1 VTVIRVNPESVRAYA
16 SQAQGIFDGLRA
28 ELEGL
33 VNEVVSVRYYGPNA
47 AQFKTQAGEMASAF
61 SSALLAD
68 LGAISEAVS
77 SSTSAIASSL
87 GGAPVRIAVNG
98 SPVVGPAVDAGDGS
112 VDVDTSALEGLTP
125 VVAGRFGSIDA
136 GLDSHL
142 RALEATDWEG
152 NAKIGA
158 MEQVS
163 GFTRTAQ
170 SRTAEAR
177 ENLTRFITDQIASVT
192 AADR

>member
-1 VTVIRVNPESVRAYA
+1 V
-16 SQAQGIFDGLRA
+16 
-28 ELEGL
+28 
-33 VNEVVSVRYYGPNA
+33 EV
-47 AQFKTQAGEMASAF
+47 
-61 SSALLAD
+61 LAD

-77 SSTSAIASSL
+77 SPTSAIASSL
-87 GGAPVRIAVNG
+87 GGA
-98 SPVVGPAVDAGDGS
+98 
-112 VDVDTSALEGLTP
+112 P

-163 GFTRTAQ
+163 GFTRQAQ